1 MFIKSFKEELSC
13 FLTNKINILVLFILP
28 VIFVFLLGFEL
39 SKGVIGDIPIAVVNY
54 DNSSFSRQLVD
65 VFDKNETFNVAY
77 YAENEVELEELIRN
91 GKAGAG
97 LIIPKN
103 FYNDIADLRSPTVL
117 MIYDGSSMSVTSAAK
132 SKATEILLTYKAGAA
147 INHLTTRLNLSYRE
161 AYNICQAFQLNT
173 RMLYNPA
180 KSFDYFLS
188 PVLIAGY
195 IQAAIALIATVSVN
209 HEIYTEPARKRL
221 GYTSGKI
228 MFYTVCGSLSYI
240 LCIAL
245 QVLIFH
251 LPFKGSIL
259 SALILV
265 LMISFAASSFSV
277 LISSVIKNRMV
288 ALVGGAVI
296 FIPNSAMAGTTWPVI
311 SMPSGY
317 QSFAAYMPFAHYA
330 NNIRKI
336 YLQGLPVHQIIGDA
350 FYMLIFSVA
359 VLILTELVMAV
370 SAEEVGDKEMNL

>member
-1 MFIKSFKEELSC
+1 MFIKSCKEELNC
-13 FLTNKINILVLFILP
+13 ILTNKINMLVLFILP
-28 VIFVFLLGFEL
+28 VIFVLMLGFEL
-39 SKGVIGDIPIAVVNY
+39 SGGVIGNIPIAVVNY

-65 VFDKNETFNVAY
+65 VFDKNETFDVAY
-77 YAENEVELEELIRN
+77 YAENEVELEDLIRN

-97 LIIPKN
+97 LIIPRN
-103 FYNDIADLRSPTVL
+103 FYNDIAALKSPTVL
-117 MIYDGSSMSVTSAAK
+117 MVYDGSSMSVTSAAK

-147 INHLTTRLNLSYRE
+147 INHLTARLNLSYRE

-195 IQAAIALIATVSVN
+195 IQAAIALVAAVSVN
-209 HEIYTEPARKRL
+209 HEIYREPAGKRL

-228 MFYTVCGSLSYI
+228 MFYTLCGSLSFI
-240 LCIAL
+240 LCIAM
-245 QVLIFH
+245 QVLIFR

-259 SALILV
+259 SALILI

-277 LISSVIKNRMV
+277 LISAVIKNRMV

-336 YLQGLPVHQIIGDA
+336 YLQGLSTHQIMGDA
-350 FYMLIFSVA
+350 CYMLIFSMT

-370 SAEEVGDKEMNL
+370 AAEEIDDKELS